1 MAREVVTGYCWPQS
15 VGAGEQV
22 GLHMSSS
29 GGRPVRVE
37 VARVGARR
45 EVVFSSDAVA
55 TDEHETPKDAA
66 SKGCGW
72 PVALTLDVDP
82 TWRSGYYEVV
92 MEIDVGEKV
101 RRDYAFFVVRPSAG
115 ARIVLALATNTWHA
129 YNDFGGPNLYTGGTH
144 VAMQRPMA
152 AGYLYKPPGKGR
164 RVTGTGA
171 PDPQNAA
178 HVGYLQL
185 NHLSGY
191 AGSAGWPDWEL
202 PFIEWAEREGFEIG
216 VCTNADLE
224 EHPEVLDGASLY
236 LSVGHDEYWS
246 RGMRDTVEA
255 FIARGG
261 NAAFFSGNTSL
272 WQVRIEGDDHDVMV
286 GYKGFFK
293 NDPLMGTD
301 REPEVTTFW
310 SDVVVG
316 RPENHMTGVSFT
328 RGGYHRIGR
337 NVTAGLGGYT
347 VHRAGH
353 WIFDGT
359 GLGYGDV
366 LGAGATVVGY
376 ECDGCVF
383 TYRDGLPYPT
393 GEDGTP
399 STFEIL
405 GTCPTQHFT
414 RETAPRPPK
423 PGEPSELEYIASRVF
438 GTREPEAME
447 RIRHGHAVLGAYT
460 NEAGA
465 TVVTSG
471 STDWAHGLA
480 GARPADRT
488 DHPERADAV
497 GVATWVESRTYSAA
511 MRVFSSA
518 MRGVAAGVVAT
529 AAMDALWYRRY
540 RADGGKA
547 GFSTWEF
554 STPAATYDD
563 DAPAPARVAK
573 RIADTL
579 NLELPDSS
587 VATANNLV
595 HWTTGIG
602 WGKVAGLASAALPVP
617 PVVVGL
623 VTGATAWA
631 ASYAALGAA
640 GIYKP
645 ITEYDSDT
653 LWKDLSAH
661 LVFGAALGAAL
672 TVIGPRRRR

>member
-1 MAREVVTGYCWPQS
+1 MVREVVTGYCWPQS
-15 VGAGEQV
+15 VAAGGQV
-22 GLHMSSS
+22 GLHVSSA
-29 GGRPVRVE
+29 GGRPVRIE

-45 EVVFSSDAVA
+45 EVLLRDVVEAGEHA
-55 TDEHETPKDAA
+55 TPPDAA
-66 SKGCGW
+66 SHGCGW
-72 PVALTLDVDP
+72 PVARTIDVDP
-82 TWRSGYYEVV
+82 GWRSGYHEVL
-92 MEIDVGEKV
+92 MEIDVDGKV
-101 RRDYAFFVVRPSAG
+101 RRDRAFFVVRPAAG
-115 ARIVLALATNTWHA
+115 TKIVLALSTNTWHA
-129 YNDFGGPNLYTGGTH
+129 YNDFGGPNLYSGGTQ

-164 RVTGTGA
+164 RVTGTGE
-171 PDPQNAA
+171 PDPQLAA

-185 NHLSGY
+185 NHLSGW
-191 AGSAGWPDWEL
+191 AGSAGWPDWEH
-202 PFIEWAEREGFEIG
+202 PFLEWTEREGYTIG

-224 EHPEVLDGASLY
+224 LHPEVLDGAALY

-246 RGMRDTVEA
+246 AGMRDTVED
-255 FIARGG
+255 FIAAGG

-272 WQVRIEGDDHDVMV
+272 WQVRLEGDDHDVMV

-293 NDPLMGTD
+293 DDPLMGTD
-301 REPEVTTFW
+301 REAEVTTLW
-310 SDVVVG
+310 SDVILD

-353 WIFDGT
+353 WIFEGT

-399 STFEIL
+399 ATFEIL

-438 GTREPEAME
+438 GTRDPEAVE

-460 NEAGA
+460 NDAGA

-480 GARPADRT
+480 GRDRQIEQITRNILDRLGEPA
-488 DHPERADAV
+488 
-497 GVATWVESRTYSAA
+497 G
-511 MRVFSSA
+511 
-518 MRGVAAGVVAT
+518 
-529 AAMDALWYRRY
+529 
-540 RADGGKA
+540 
-547 GFSTWEF
+547 
-554 STPAATYDD
+554 
-563 DAPAPARVAK
+563 
-573 RIADTL
+573 
-579 NLELPDSS
+579 
-587 VATANNLV
+587 
-595 HWTTGIG
+595 
-602 WGKVAGLASAALPVP
+602 
-617 PVVVGL
+617 
-623 VTGATAWA
+623 
-631 ASYAALGAA
+631 
-640 GIYKP
+640 
-645 ITEYDSDT
+645 
-653 LWKDLSAH
+653 
-661 LVFGAALGAAL
+661 
-672 TVIGPRRRR
+672 

>member
-15 VGAGEQV
+15 VPAGAQV
-22 GLHMSSS
+22 GLHLSSS
-29 GGRPVRVE
+29 GGRPVRVQ
-37 VARVGARR
+37 VARVGAVRT
-45 EVVFSSDAVA
+45 VVFSADAVA
-55 TDEHETPKDAA
+55 AAEHETPRDAS

-72 PVALTLDVDP
+72 PVALTLDVGAA
-82 TWRSGYYEVV
+82 WRSGYYEVV

-101 RRDYAFFVVRPSAG
+101 RRDYAFFVVRPSPG
-115 ARIVLALATNTWHA
+115 TRVVLALTTNTWHA

-144 VAMQRPMA
+144 VSMQRPMA

-178 HVGYLQL
+178 HVGYIQI

-202 PFIEWAEREGFEIG
+202 PFLGWAEREGFEIG

-246 RGMRDTVEA
+246 KGMRDTVET
-255 FIARGG
+255 FIAGGG

-272 WQVRIEGDDHDVMV
+272 WQVRMEGDDHDVMV
-286 GYKGFFK
+286 GYKAFFK
-293 NDPLMGTD
+293 NDPLLGTG
-301 REPEVTTFW
+301 REAEVTTFW

-316 RPENHMTGVSFT
+316 RPENDMTGVSFT

-366 LGAGATVVGY
+366 LGAWATVVGY

-399 STFEIL
+399 SSFEIL

-414 RETAPRPPK
+414 RETAPRPPR
-423 PGEPSELEYIASRVF
+423 PGEPSELEYIASRIF

-460 NEAGA
+460 NDAGA
-465 TVVTSG
+465 TVLTSG

-480 GARPADRT
+480 GRDPQIEQITRNVLARL
-488 DHPERADAV
+488 
-497 GVATWVESRTYSAA
+497 GSR
-511 MRVFSSA
+511 
-518 MRGVAAGVVAT
+518 
-529 AAMDALWYRRY
+529 
-540 RADGGKA
+540 
-547 GFSTWEF
+547 
-554 STPAATYDD
+554 
-563 DAPAPARVAK
+563 
-573 RIADTL
+573 
-579 NLELPDSS
+579 
-587 VATANNLV
+587 
-595 HWTTGIG
+595 
-602 WGKVAGLASAALPVP
+602 VP
-617 PVVVGL
+617 
-623 VTGATAWA
+623 
-631 ASYAALGAA
+631 
-640 GIYKP
+640 
-645 ITEYDSDT
+645 
-653 LWKDLSAH
+653 
-661 LVFGAALGAAL
+661 
-672 TVIGPRRRR
+672 

>member
-1 MAREVVTGYCWPQS
+1 
-15 VGAGEQV
+15 
-22 GLHMSSS
+22 
-29 GGRPVRVE
+29 
-37 VARVGARR
+37 
-45 EVVFSSDAVA
+45 
-55 TDEHETPKDAA
+55 
-66 SKGCGW
+66 
-72 PVALTLDVDP
+72 
-82 TWRSGYYEVV
+82 
-92 MEIDVGEKV
+92 
-101 RRDYAFFVVRPSAG
+101 
-115 ARIVLALATNTWHA
+115 
-129 YNDFGGPNLYTGGTH
+129 
-144 VAMQRPMA
+144 
-152 AGYLYKPPGKGR
+152 
-164 RVTGTGA
+164 VTGTGA

-202 PFIEWAEREGFEIG
+202 PFIQWAEREGLEIG
-216 VCTNADLE
+216 VCTNEDLE
-224 EHPEVLDGASLY
+224 AHPEVLDDASLY

-293 NDPLMGTD
+293 NDPVMGTD
-301 REPEVTTFW
+301 REPEATTFW

-353 WIFDGT
+353 WIFEGT

-383 TYRDGLPYPT
+383 TYRDGLPHPT

-438 GTREPEAME
+438 GTRDPEAME

-460 NEAGA
+460 NDAGA
-465 TVVTSG
+465 TVITSG

-480 GARPADRT
+480 GRDPQIEQITRNVLT
-488 DHPERADAV
+488 R
-497 GVATWVESRTYSAA
+497 
-511 MRVFSSA
+511 
-518 MRGVAAGVVAT
+518 
-529 AAMDALWYRRY
+529 
-540 RADGGKA
+540 
-547 GFSTWEF
+547 
-554 STPAATYDD
+554 
-563 DAPAPARVAK
+563 
-573 RIADTL
+573 
-579 NLELPDSS
+579 
-587 VATANNLV
+587 
-595 HWTTGIG
+595 
-602 WGKVAGLASAALPVP
+602 
-617 PVVVGL
+617 
-623 VTGATAWA
+623 
-631 ASYAALGAA
+631 LG
-640 GIYKP
+640 
-645 ITEYDSDT
+645 SD
-653 LWKDLSAH
+653 
-661 LVFGAALGAAL
+661 
-672 TVIGPRRRR
+672 RRR